1 MIGKIILNL
10 IKTSFLSL
18 FATSIKIL
26 SALFI
31 NKALSLFIGPSGIAT
46 IGQFQNVI
54 QIAATISQG
63 GILPGITKYTA
74 EYNSISNH
82 KSLNLL
88 WSSAFRIILLLSI
101 IVSVVL
107 ITFSAKLSIYILNDK
122 TYTIYIALLGIS
134 IFFITLNS
142 FFLSIINGLKQIR
155 FYIFINITQSLFM
168 LIYSIILIYLFG
180 LKGALFSL
188 VTNQAVIFMIL
199 IIKIRNK
206 FNINLKYSHIEG
218 KKLLLFSTMALT
230 SAIVG
235 PASLIAIRTYLT
247 HKISLDASGYWQ
259 SMWYISSMYLM
270 VITTTLSIY
279 YMPRLSEITKQ
290 KELIKELYTGL
301 IFITPL
307 LIIMSSTIYILRE
320 FIIELL
326 FSKEFIQ
333 MEILFKW
340 QLSGD
345 ILKIISWLFSYI
357 LIAKAKAKLFIVT
370 EILNFT
376 FFSIA
381 SFTLINY
388 FGLIG
393 VSYSYFISNL
403 VYLIIVSTI
412 VYKVFL
418 TKNSTNQYTI

>member
-1 MIGKIILNL
+1 MNL

-18 FATSIKIL
+18 ISTSIKIL

-46 IGQFQNVI
+46 IGQLQNVI
-54 QIAATISQG
+54 QIATTISQG
-63 GILPGITKYTA
+63 GILPGVTKYTA
-74 EYNSISNH
+74 EYNVTKNNIN
-82 KSLNLL
+82 LNLL
-88 WSSAFRIILLLSI
+88 WSSAFRIIILLSI
-101 IVSVVL
+101 VVGITL
-107 ITFSAKLSIYILNDK
+107 ITFSTKLSLYILNDT
-122 TYTIYIALLGIS
+122 TYAIYISLLGIS

-142 FFLSIINGLKQIR
+142 FFLSIINGLKKIR
-155 FYIFINITQSLFM
+155 FYIFINITQSIFM

-188 VTNQAVIFMIL
+188 VTNQAIIFIII

-206 FNINLKYSHIEG
+206 FNISFKYSHSEG
-218 KKLLLFSTMALT
+218 KKLFLFSTMALT

-247 HKISLDASGYWQ
+247 HKISIEASGYWQ

-279 YMPRLSEITKQ
+279 YMPRLSEIVKQ

-301 IFITPL
+301 IFVTPL

-340 QLSGD
+340 QLLGD
-345 ILKIISWLFSYI
+345 ILKIISWLFSYV
-357 LIAKAKAKLFIVT
+357 LIAKAKTKLFIVT
-370 EILNFT
+370 EILNFS

-381 SFTLINY
+381 SIMLINC

-393 VSYSYFISNL
+393 VSYSYFISNF

>member
-1 MIGKIILNL
+1 MNL

-74 EYNSISNH
+74 EYHSISNN
-82 KSLNLL
+82 KNLNLL
-88 WSSAFRIILLLSI
+88 WSSAFRIILLLST

-107 ITFSAKLSIYILNDK
+107 ITFSEKLSIYILNDK
-122 TYTIYIALLGIS
+122 SYTIYIALLGIS

-155 FYIFINITQSLFM
+155 FYIFINITQSIFM
-168 LIYSIILIYLFG
+168 LIYSIVLIYLFG
-180 LKGALFSL
+180 LKGALFAL

-206 FNINLKYSHIEG
+206 FNINLKYNHIEG

-301 IFITPL
+301 MFITPL
-307 LIIMSSTIYILRE
+307 LIIMSSTIYILRG

-340 QLSGD
+340 QLFGD
-345 ILKIISWLFSYI
+345 ILKIISWLFSYV
-357 LIAKAKAKLFIVT
+357 LIAKAKAKLFIIT

-376 FFSIA
+376 F
-381 SFTLINY
+381 
-388 FGLIG
+388 
-393 VSYSYFISNL
+393 L
-403 VYLIIVSTI
+403 V
-412 VYKVFL
+412 
-418 TKNSTNQYTI
+418 